1 MSIRSRA
8 VVTSMMTSTTTSAT
22 TPTIISKVTIGSKTT
37 TP

>member
-1 MSIRSRA
+1 
-8 VVTSMMTSTTTSAT
+8 MMTSTTTSAT